1 MALENASVSTTCHW
15 VIGRMSTTC
24 HWDKGRMS
32 TICHSKSES
41 VHNLSLKQ
49 RDCPEVSKFQWRVLD
64 SLAVSVTSSGQSHFF
79 SDELW
84 TSSTYLSDKL
94 WTSSQK
100 LNDELW
106 TQSRFFSAINCE
118 EFEIKA
124 KIRVENELFHF
135 FHRAHHI
142 SEPLVYDICR
152 NSFSCDSPFNNTY
165 DQYAASNF

>member
-1 MALENASVSTTCHW
+1 M
-15 VIGRMSTTC
+15 
-24 HWDKGRMS
+24 
-32 TICHSKSES
+32 
-41 VHNLSLKQ
+41 
-49 RDCPEVSKFQWRVLD
+49 
-64 SLAVSVTSSGQSHFF
+64 TSSGQSHFF

-135 FHRAHHI
+135 FHHAHRI
-142 SEPLVYDICR
+142 SETFLHDICQ
-152 NSFSCDSPFNNTY
+152 NSFSCDSPFDTY
-165 DQYAASNF
+165 SSVFTLRLRAVLPNSSELSTKKQIIDKALQYVERLQQELQQEVEIKLSGKEVQGVFLGEQKL

>member
-1 MALENASVSTTCHW
+1 M
-15 VIGRMSTTC
+15 
-24 HWDKGRMS
+24 
-32 TICHSKSES
+32 
-41 VHNLSLKQ
+41 
-49 RDCPEVSKFQWRVLD
+49 
-64 SLAVSVTSSGQSHFF
+64 TSSGQSHFF

-124 KIRVENELFHF
+124 KIRVENELFTFFTMPIVFLSHF
-135 FHRAHHI
+135 YMIYVETAFHVTVPLRGENI
-142 SEPLVYDICR
+142 DLPLVPSDEACEPILL
-152 NSFSCDSPFNNTY
+152 SP
-165 DQYAASNF
+165 NFPRQVVFVNL

>member
-1 MALENASVSTTCHW
+1 MWRKSTTRHW
-15 VIGRMSTTC
+15 
-24 HWDKGRMS
+24 
-32 TICHSKSES
+32 KSET
-41 VHNLSLKQ
+41 VQNLSLKQ
-49 RDCPEVSKFQWRVLD
+49 QDCPELVTETSRLLD

-100 LNDELW
+100 LNDKLW
-106 TQSRFFSAINCE
+106 TQSRFFSAINCK

-135 FHRAHHI
+135 FHHAHRI
-142 SEPLVYDICR
+142 SEAFLHDICR
-152 NSFSCDSPFNNTY
+152 NSFSCDSPFNCFFP
-165 DQYAASNF
+165 QVFEI